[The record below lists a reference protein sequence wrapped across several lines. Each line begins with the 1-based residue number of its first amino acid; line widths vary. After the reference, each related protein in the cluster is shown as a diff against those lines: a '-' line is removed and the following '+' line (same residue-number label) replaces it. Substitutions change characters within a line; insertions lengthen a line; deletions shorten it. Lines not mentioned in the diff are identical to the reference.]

1 MIVDD
6 LRLGPHAR
14 VYAEGWQSWSAT
26 GWSAASASGPAPQT
40 EWQRLMRF
48 RPDSP
53 LSNTGRQGE
62 GLLLVDPGDGSPVLR
77 YAGATD
83 EVPSI
88 RTTPTEVPGGT
99 TLRIDASGPVRRS
112 EHADAAEALAGFAD
126 AVAAE
131 RDVRVRPAPRVWCSW
146 YRYFEDVTAADIAEN
161 LAAIDAAGLEV
172 EVIQIDDGWSPG
184 LGEGARPDPGFGH
197 LPGLV
202 TAIRDSGRAAGLWLA
217 PFLVGRDTTLARRH
231 PDWLTGPAGY
241 NWGQDLVGLDL
252 THPGVREHLADTV
265 AWAVGLGISYLKLDF
280 LYAGALPGPRHSG
293 AAPLASY
300 RDGLALI
307 REAAGPDAY
316 LVGCGAPLLPS
327 VGLVDAMR
335 VSPDTFHEGGQDG
348 SAGLR
353 GAPNVAA
360 RTWQDGR
367 WWANDPDCLVMRPS
381 FVLRDAW
388 AEAITGRGT
397 LRSFSDRVADLDAH
411 GLAAVRR
418 HLSPAP

>member
-1 MIVDD
+1 MIVDE
-6 LRLGPHAR
+6 LRLGPDAR

-26 GWSAASASGPAPQT
+26 GWSAADASGPAPET

-48 RPDSP
+48 RPDAP
-53 LSNTGRQGE
+53 LRATGRQGE
-62 GLLLVDPGDGSPVLR
+62 GVLLVDPGDGGPVLR
-77 YAGATD
+77 YAGSAE

-88 RTTPTEVPGGT
+88 RTTPNAVPGGT
-99 TLRIDASGPVRRS
+99 ALTISASGPVRRT
-112 EHADAAEALAGFAD
+112 EHADADAALAGFAD
-126 AVAAE
+126 AVAAQ
-131 RDVRVRPAPRVWCSW
+131 RQVGVRPAPRVWCSW

-161 LAAIDAAGLEV
+161 LAAIDAAALPV
-172 EVIQIDDGWSPG
+172 DVIQIDDGWSPG
-184 LGEGARPDPGFGH
+184 LGEGGRPDPRFGD

-202 TAIRDSGRAAGLWLA
+202 GAIRDSGRDAGLWLA
-217 PFLVGRDTTLARRH
+217 PFLVGRDTTLARSH

-252 THPGVREHLADTV
+252 THPGVREQLANTV
-265 AWAVGLGISYLKLDF
+265 AWAAGLGISYFKLDF
-280 LYAGALPGPRHSG
+280 LYAGALPGPRQSG

-381 FVLRDAW
+381 FALRDAW
-388 AEAITGRGT
+388 AAAIAGRGA
-397 LRSFSDRVADLDAH
+397 LRSFSDRIADLDAH

-418 HLSPAP
+418 HLAQAP